1 MVNKLLSLIAM
12 TFSIGLAVVAA
23 LARPGRLDAGY
34 STGLEDQWI
43 GAWRLAS
50 LEEPDANGRIH
61 KANCTGMLVFTR
73 DGHMSVQVMY
83 REPQAGGEAGP
94 VRYAVGGYE
103 ASFGGYKVDESAHN
117 FTFHVEGTM
126 VRSLIGR
133 DLSRAFELSGRQL
146 VVRSADATEHWR
158 AVWERY

>member
-1 MVNKLLSLIAM
+1 MKKLLSRLAV
-12 TFSIGLAVVAA
+12 TFSMGLAVVAGQ
-23 LARPGRLDAGY
+23 ARPGRLDTGC
-34 STGLEDQWI
+34 SHGLEDQWI

-50 LEEPDANGRIH
+50 LEEPDANGKIR
-61 KANCTGMLVFTR
+61 KVDCTGMLVFTR

-103 ASFGGYKVDESAHN
+103 ASFGGYKIDESAHN
-117 FTFHVEGTM
+117 FSFHVEGTR

>member
-1 MVNKLLSLIAM
+1 MKKLLSLIAM
-12 TFSIGLAVVAA
+12 TFSIGLATVAG
-23 LARPGRLDAGY
+23 LARPDRLDSGC

-43 GAWRLAS
+43 GAWRLAW
-50 LEEPDANGRIH
+50 LEEPDASGRIH
-61 KANCTGMLVFTR
+61 KADSTGMLVFTR

-103 ASFGGYKVDESAHN
+103 ASFGVYKIDESAHS

-126 VRSLIGR
+126 VRNLIGR
-133 DLSRAFELSGRQL
+133 DLVRAFELSGRQL